1 MSTIQTTYLCFNGNA
16 KEAMEFYQSIL
27 GGTLRLQTYGEVM
40 GEKNPLLKDR
50 IIHAYLEHSTVLII
64 ARDTHPKYNIL
75 AEATETTRVRIASP
89 DETMLS
95 YYFTKLSKGGRVD
108 MPLTRQVWGDAYGM
122 LTDKFGIP
130 WIINI
135 IATEVLTYRDYREKT
150 RV

>member
-1 MSTIQTTYLCFNGNA
+1 MNKIQTKYLGFNGNA

-40 GEKNPLLKDR
+40 SEKDSEYADK
-50 IIHAYLEHSTVLII
+50 IIHAYLEHSKVILI
-64 ARDTHPKYNIL
+64 ARDAHPKFNIFANPEDNTPIRL
-75 AEATETTRVRIASP
+75 ISR

-95 YYFTKLSKGGRVD
+95 YYFTKLSKGGCVD

-122 LTDKFGIP
+122 LMDKFGIP

-135 IATEVLTYRDYREKT
+135 TATETPLFKEE
-150 RV
+150 RVRAI